1 MTDTNATNKPAL
13 PATTEERN
21 RQQKQNEQDAQK
33 QQQQQQHEQEAAQP
47 KQLDDL
53 HTEHGDTT
61 IADQVVEKIA
71 GIATREVSGVYA
83 MGSAAG
89 RAISNLTS
97 KLSSSSR
104 SSVSSG
110 VTVEKGE
117 RQTAIDVSV
126 VVDYGVSIVEVSDN
140 IRQSV
145 IDGVEHATGL
155 EVVEVNIDV
164 TDVHLPEEDSDDDEG
179 DNGTNRSRERQSER
193 LA

>member
-1 MTDTNATNKPAL
+1 MSDTTAAKPTI
-13 PATTEERN
+13 PSTT
-21 RQQKQNEQDAQK
+21 Q
-33 QQQQQQHEQEAAQP
+33 EQEAREKQEQERAREQAAQEQQLEP

-71 GIATREVSGVYA
+71 GIATREVNGVYA

-97 KLSSSSR
+97 KISASNR
-104 SSVSSG
+104 SNVTSG
-110 VTVEKGE
+110 VSVEKGE

-155 EVVEVNIDV
+155 EVVEVNINV
-164 TDVHLPEEDSDDDEG
+164 TDVHLPEEDSDDDQG
-179 DNGTNRSRERQSER
+179 IANSNRPSER

>member
-1 MTDTNATNKPAL
+1 MTENITDAKPTI
-13 PATTEERN
+13 PSTT
-21 RQQKQNEQDAQK
+21 Q
-33 QQQQQQHEQEAAQP
+33 EQEAREKQEQERAHEREAQEQQPEP

-97 KLSSSSR
+97 KISSSNR
-104 SSVSSG
+104 ANVSSG
-110 VTVEKGE
+110 VSIEKGE

-155 EVVEVNIDV
+155 EVVEVNINV
-164 TDVHLPEEDSDDDEG
+164 TDVHLPEEDSDDDQG
-179 DNGTNRSRERQSER
+179 GANGAGHRPSER

>member
-1 MTDTNATNKPAL
+1 MSENITEAKPTIPSTTQEQNAR
-13 PATTEERN
+13 E
-21 RQQKQNEQDAQK
+21 K
-33 QQQQQQHEQEAAQP
+33 QQQEQAREQEAQEQQPEP

-97 KLSSSSR
+97 KITSSSSR
-104 SSVSSG
+104 GNVSSG
-110 VTVEKGE
+110 VSIEKGE

-155 EVVEVNIDV
+155 EVVEVNINV
-164 TDVHLPEEDSDDDEG
+164 TDVHLPEDDSDDEQG
-179 DNGTNRSRERQSER
+179 APTGGNSRPSER

>member
-1 MTDTNATNKPAL
+1 MTDTNATKQQTL

-21 RQQKQNEQDAQK
+21 QQQK
-33 QQQQQQHEQEAAQP
+33 QQQQDAQQHQDQQQADHEAAQP
-47 KQLDDL
+47 KELDDL

-71 GIATREVSGVYA
+71 GIATREVDGVYA

-89 RAISNLTS
+89 RALSNITS
-97 KLSSSSR
+97 KLSSSSKPN
-104 SSVSSG
+104 VSSG
-110 VTVEKGE
+110 VTVQKGE

-140 IRQSV
+140 IRQNV
-145 IDGVEHATGL
+145 IEGVEHATGL
-155 EVVEVNIDV
+155 EVVEVNIDI
-164 TDVHLPEEDSDDDEG
+164 TDVHLPEEDSDNNEG
-179 DNGTNRSRERQSER
+179 DNGDNRGRDRQPER

>member
-1 MTDTNATNKPAL
+1 MSEQ
-13 PATTEERN
+13 TTEAKPTIPSTTQE
-21 RQQKQNEQDAQK
+21 QNAREK
-33 QQQQQQHEQEAAQP
+33 QQREQAAQQQDEQEQQQAEEP

-71 GIATREVSGVYA
+71 GIATREVNGVYA

-97 KLSSSSR
+97 KITSSSSR
-104 SSVSSG
+104 GSVSSG

-140 IRQSV
+140 IRQNV

-155 EVVEVNIDV
+155 EVVEVNINV
-164 TDVHLPEEDSDDDEG
+164 TDVHLPEEDSDDDQG
-179 DNGTNRSRERQSER
+179 QHDGATNRPSER

>member
-1 MTDTNATNKPAL
+1 MTENIGGAKPTI
-13 PATTEERN
+13 PSTTQEQEAREKQEKER
-21 RQQKQNEQDAQK
+21 A
-33 QQQQQQHEQEAAQP
+33 HEQEAQEQQPEP

-97 KLSSSSR
+97 KISSSNR
-104 SSVSSG
+104 ANVSSG
-110 VTVEKGE
+110 VTIEKGE

-155 EVVEVNIDV
+155 EVVEVNINV
-164 TDVHLPEEDSDDDEG
+164 TDVHLPEEDSDDDQG
-179 DNGTNRSRERQSER
+179 TGNGASHRPSER

>member
-1 MTDTNATNKPAL
+1 MTENITEAKPTI
-13 PATTEERN
+13 PSTT
-21 RQQKQNEQDAQK
+21 Q
-33 QQQQQQHEQEAAQP
+33 EQEAREKQEQERAREREAQEQQPEP

-71 GIATREVSGVYA
+71 GIATREVNGVYA

-97 KLSSSSR
+97 KISSSNR
-104 SSVSSG
+104 ANVSSG
-110 VTVEKGE
+110 VTIEKGE

-155 EVVEVNIDV
+155 EVVEVNINV
-164 TDVHLPEEDSDDDEG
+164 TDVHLPEEDSDDDQG
-179 DNGTNRSRERQSER
+179 SASGAGHRPSER

>member
-1 MTDTNATNKPAL
+1 MTENISEAKPTLPSTTQEQNAR
-13 PATTEERN
+13 E
-21 RQQKQNEQDAQK
+21 K
-33 QQQQQQHEQEAAQP
+33 QQQEQEAQQQQEQHDQQQAQEP

-71 GIATREVSGVYA
+71 GIATRQVSGVYA

-97 KLSSSSR
+97 KITSSSSR
-104 SSVSSG
+104 GSVSSG
-110 VTVEKGE
+110 VSIEKGE
-117 RQTAIDVSV
+117 RQTAVEVSV

-155 EVVEVNIDV
+155 EVVEVNINV
-164 TDVHLPEEDSDDDEG
+164 TDVHLPEEDSDDDQG
-179 DNGTNRSRERQSER
+179 ATTGGNSRPSER

>member
-1 MTDTNATNKPAL
+1 MSEHATDAKPTIPSTTQEQNAREK
-13 PATTEERN
+13 
-21 RQQKQNEQDAQK
+21 QQKEQEA
-33 QQQQQQHEQEAAQP
+33 QQQQDQHDEQQAQEP
-47 KQLDDL
+47 KRLDDL
-53 HTEHGDTT
+53 HTEHGDTM

-71 GIATREVSGVYA
+71 GIATRQVSGVYA

-97 KLSSSSR
+97 KITSSSSR
-104 SSVSSG
+104 GNVSSG
-110 VTVEKGE
+110 VTIEKGE
-117 RQTAIDVSV
+117 RQTAVEVAV

-155 EVVEVNIDV
+155 EVVEVNINV
-164 TDVHLPEEDSDDDEG
+164 TDVHLPEEDSDDDNND
-179 DNGTNRSRERQSER
+179 DNRTRDRQSER

>member
-1 MTDTNATNKPAL
+1 MTENISEAKPTLPSTTQEQNAR
-13 PATTEERN
+13 E
-21 RQQKQNEQDAQK
+21 K
-33 QQQQQQHEQEAAQP
+33 QQQEQEAQQQQEQHDQQRAQEP

-71 GIATREVSGVYA
+71 GIATRQVSGVYA

-89 RAISNLTS
+89 RALSNLTS
-97 KLSSSSR
+97 KLSASR
-104 SSVSSG
+104 SPVSSG
-110 VTVEKGE
+110 VSIEKGE
-117 RQTAIDVSV
+117 RQTAVEVSV

-155 EVVEVNIDV
+155 EVVEVNINV
-164 TDVHLPEEDSDDDEG
+164 TDVHLPEEDSADEQ
-179 DNGTNRSRERQSER
+179 GTTHEGNNRPSER